1 VTAPA
6 GLIWLAS
13 YPKSGNTWFRIFLA
27 NLAAGDTGPA
37 GINDLGRYG
46 GFAGNRSD
54 FEAATML
61 ESGLLSDDDI
71 DALRP
76 RVYERIAQDVAAP
89 RWMKVHD
96 AYTFLPGSEPLLGRG
111 ARAAIYLVR
120 DPRDVAIS
128 LAHHN
133 NTTIDAAIALMNRTD
148 SALCDG
154 RMGPEAQLRQKLLD
168 WSGHAASWLD
178 QRDIRVHLIRYED
191 LKADAATQFGRALA
205 FAGYD
210 ADRAEIEQAV
220 RHADFSALQRRE
232 REEGFAERKPGA
244 KPFFRAGRAGEW
256 REILTPEQ
264 RTRMEDAHAAMM
276 DRLGYARA

>member
-13 YPKSGNTWFRIFLA
+13 FPKSGNTWFRIFLA
-27 NLAAGDTGPA
+27 NLAVGDSGPA
-37 GINDLGRYG
+37 GINDLDRYG
-46 GFAGNRSD
+46 GFAGNRND
-54 FEAATML
+54 FEDATML
-61 ESGLLSDDDI
+61 ESGLLSDEDV

-76 RVYERIAQDVAAP
+76 RVYERIAQDVAEP

-96 AYTFLPGSEPLLGRG
+96 AYTSLPGGEPLLGRA

-133 NTTIDAAIALMNRTD
+133 NTSIDAAIARMNRTD

-154 RMGPEAQLRQKLLD
+154 RMGPEAQLRQKLGD
-168 WSGHAASWLD
+168 WSGHVASWLD
-178 QRDIRVHLIRYED
+178 QRDIPVHLIHYEA
-191 LKADAATQFGRALA
+191 LKTDAATQFGRALA
-205 FAGYD
+205 FAVHD
-210 ADRAEIEQAV
+210 ADCAEIARAV
-220 RHADFSALQRRE
+220 RHADFSELQRRE

-264 RTRMEDAHAAMM
+264 RTSIEDAHAAMM
-276 DRLGYARA
+276 DRLGYARS